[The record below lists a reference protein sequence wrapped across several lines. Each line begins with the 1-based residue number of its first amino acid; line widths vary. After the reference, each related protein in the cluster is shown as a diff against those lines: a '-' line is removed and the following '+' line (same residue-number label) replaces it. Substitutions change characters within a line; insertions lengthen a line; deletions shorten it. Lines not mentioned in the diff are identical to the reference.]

1 MVSGM
6 SRVTLAVLVDALRYD
21 FVTPEDAPF
30 LAGLERRGVGAALR
44 QSFGFLLWPAIFAG
58 LWPEQSGVA
67 YMFCFDPDHS
77 PFAGLPLDALSREE
91 INEEV
96 RRVEAWRGHR
106 ASARYGHA
114 AEIPIPLLPYF
125 SFGQPRHI
133 EEPGALGPHP
143 TLFDALR
150 AAGKRW
156 LWLGHP
162 LHDGTTQK
170 LLQDFYAG
178 VRDDH
183 ALVYLHFSEQ
193 DWAGHTYGPDSPER
207 RQVLR
212 EIDAALEAIY
222 TRLHQLF
229 PEVNGCIFGDHGM
242 VAVERTVNA
251 EAALHELPLQ
261 VGRDYLYFLDS
272 TQARVWILHERARS
286 LLVQTLTALPG
297 GRLLGDA
304 DFALMRFRMPDRR
317 YGDLIWQA
325 DPGVM
330 ISPNF
335 FQRSGMLRGLH
346 GYGPDARDNWAR
358 LIVFGPDAPRS
369 LPDLVEMVELYPLLL
384 RLTGLTPGSSPA
396 AQKRGVG
403 DTALSS
409 SPTAWEGKV
418 EDAPLPSS
426 SAAQETRVEAVA
438 LSPSPAAWERG
449 PGDEGLPFISVVIP
463 THNRAGLLERTLRA
477 FDAQDYPRRRYE
489 LIVVDDGSADET
501 PELARRLAGELGC
514 RLTVL
519 RQERAGPA
527 AARNH
532 GIRAA
537 QGEIVLLTGDDCI
550 PPPQLLMEHA
560 RLYTACSDERIAVLG
575 HITWHPE
582 LKLTPL
588 LDVLARGAQFAFG
601 AIHDKNHVPFTHFYS
616 SNVSVRR
623 SDLLE
628 VGLFD
633 ESFRD
638 AAFEDTELGY
648 RLERAG
654 VRLVYNPSAVTYH
667 YHPTDLQRFLER
679 QRAAGRAAV
688 KLYQKHPELRDVVG
702 ITEVANLRRREE
714 FYTAVLRYA
723 FILGVEEG
731 LLGEAEER
739 LGLEHLRSRFEE
751 WVNDWAAQA
760 LRQVSE
766 AERRAA
772 DLANEVLQRD
782 QYIRRIVQEKD
793 ARINELESTLQR
805 YHRLLPFRLYFALKG
820 IVTRVRGR

>member
-1 MVSGM
+1 M
-6 SRVTLAVLVDALRYD
+6 SRVTLAVLVDALRHD

-30 LAGLERRGVGAALR
+30 LSSLERGGASAALR
-44 QSFGFLLWPAIFAG
+44 QSFGFLFWPAIFAG

-67 YMFCFDPDHS
+67 HLFSFDPAQS
-77 PFAGLPLDALSREE
+77 PFAGLPLDALSRPE
-91 INEEV
+91 ITEEV
-96 RRVEAWRGHR
+96 RRIEAWRGHT

-114 AEIPIPLLPYF
+114 AEVPTTLLPYF
-125 SFGQPRHI
+125 AFGQPRHI
-133 EEPGALGPHP
+133 EEPGALGPYP

-162 LHDGTTQK
+162 FHEGTTQK
-170 LLQDFYAG
+170 LLQDLYTHVRAG
-178 VRDDH
+178 Q
-183 ALVYLHFSEQ
+183 AFIYLHFSEQ
-193 DWAGHTYGPDSPER
+193 DRAGHTYGPDSPER
-207 RQVLR
+207 RRVLR
-212 EIDAALEAIY
+212 EIDAAIELVYA
-222 TRLHQLF
+222 RLQQLF
-229 PEVNGCIFGDHGM
+229 PQVNGCVFGDHGM
-242 VAVERTVNA
+242 VAVERTVDV
-251 EAALHELPLQ
+251 EAALHRTALRPGE
-261 VGRDYLYFLDS
+261 DYVYFLDS
-272 TQARVWILHERARS
+272 TQARAWALRGDARS
-286 LLVQTLTALPG
+286 ELEQALATLPG
-297 GRLLGDA
+297 GRLLGEA
-304 DFALMRFRMPDRR
+304 DLAAMHFRMPDRR
-317 YGDLIWQA
+317 YGEIIWLA

-330 ISPNF
+330 IAPNF
-335 FQRSGMLRGLH
+335 FQRGGALRGAH

-369 LPDLVEMVELYPLLL
+369 LPELVEMVDLYPILL
-384 RLTGLTPGSSPA
+384 RLTGLTPGPSPA
-396 AQKRGVG
+396 LQERGAVQG
-403 DTALSS
+403 DIS
-409 SPTAWEGKV
+409 
-418 EDAPLPSS
+418 
-426 SAAQETRVEAVA
+426 
-438 LSPSPAAWERG
+438 SPSPAVRERG
-449 PGDEGLPFISVVIP
+449 PGGEGSPPFISVVIP
-463 THNRAGLLERTLRA
+463 THNRAAVLERTLRA

-489 LIVVDDGSADET
+489 LIVVDDGSTDET
-501 PELARRLAGELGC
+501 PERTARLSAEMHSRLA
-514 RLTVL
+514 VL
-519 RQERAGPA
+519 RQDSAGPA
-527 AARNH
+527 AARNR

-537 QGEIVLLTGDDCI
+537 QGEIVLLSGDDCI
-550 PPPQLLMEHA
+550 PPPQLLAEHA
-560 RLYTACSDERIAVLG
+560 RIHAAACPGERIAVLG
-575 HITWHPE
+575 HIAWHPD
-582 LKLTPL
+582 LTPTPL

-667 YHPTDLQRFLER
+667 YHPTDLRRFLER

-739 LGLEHLRSRFEE
+739 LGLEHLRSQFEE
-751 WVNDWAAQA
+751 WVSDWAAQA

-793 ARINELESTLQR
+793 ARIDELESTLQR
-805 YHRLLPFRLYFALKG
+805 YHRLPPFRLYFALKG
-820 IVTRVRGR
+820 IVARLRRR